1 MEEKQHIARKK
12 WVKRFAIVFFV
23 VLLLLTFFSNT
34 IMNHSLPQVAT
45 QAIES
50 DSVSSKIRGTGTI
63 ESGEA
68 KEVAI
73 VRAEKL
79 KKYLSRQETLLRK
92 MMC

>member
-45 QAIES
+45 QAIEYHQ
-50 DSVSSKIRGTGTI
+50 R
-63 ESGEA
+63 
-68 KEVAI
+68 
-73 VRAEKL
+73 
-79 KKYLSRQETLLRK
+79 
-92 MMC
+92 